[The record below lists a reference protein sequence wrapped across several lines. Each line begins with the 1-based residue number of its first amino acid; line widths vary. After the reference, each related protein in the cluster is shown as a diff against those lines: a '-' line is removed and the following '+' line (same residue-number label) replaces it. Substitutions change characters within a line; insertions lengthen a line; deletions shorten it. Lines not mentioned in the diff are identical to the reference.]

1 MKARDLTPACIGRRV
16 EIDSPAW
23 IIRGRLDQYTARRK
37 DDKTLD
43 LEVILD
49 TGAVHLDGT
58 EPVTITG

>member
-49 TGAVHLDGT
+49 IATVHLDGT
-58 EPVTITG
+58 ETVSITG